1 MPAAGKVVVPAG
13 EAEYTGGAE
22 GADSVED
29 VAEANVPVDENN
41 PIRTYEVITARREEA
56 PRVQFWDLVTV
67 SVPLST
73 VTTQYNEYDP
83 DTTGTEE
90 GSFRG
95 SFDGVPGSFRCS
107 EVVADGCTVR
117 IRGEATSPDAKM
129 ISDENWTFIADD
141 HLAQVATKRKDGD
154 YLTLGWWLE
163 IPDAVEGEHEFA
175 PFFAGRDPFI
185 VAKYRRPYYG

>member
-1 MPAAGKVVVPAG
+1 MPAAGKIVVPAG
-13 EAEYTGGAE
+13 EAEYTM
-22 GADSVED
+22 ADSVED
-29 VAEANVPVDENN
+29 VAAANVPVDADGVRD
-41 PIRTYEVITARREEA
+41 PTVVTARREEA
-56 PRVQFWDLVTV
+56 PTVQFWDLVTV

-95 SFDGVPGSFRCS
+95 SFDGVPGKFQCS
-107 EVVADGCTVR
+107 VEETGCTVR
-117 IRGEATSPDAKM
+117 IRGEATSPTAKM
-129 ISDENWTFIADD
+129 ISDEKWTFIADD

-163 IPDAVEGEHEFA
+163 IPDAVEGVHEFA
-175 PFFAGRDPFI
+175 PFFAGRDRFTQDNI
-185 VAKYRRPYYG
+185 AGRCG